1 MHSSPRRVNL
11 KPYGTVRRMN
21 ATALKTSRDRRR
33 DAIVEVARQVFYEE
47 GYAAASM
54 SSIAAR
60 LGGSKGTLYNYF
72 RSKEE
77 LFEAQVREDCGRIAK
92 EAFDLAGDDRPIA
105 EVLAQLG
112 ERYLGH
118 LYSDW
123 AVRTYRV
130 VVAEAMRSP
139 QLARIFYEAGPA
151 VGLKRLETYLE
162 EVRARG
168 LVKIDDCNLA
178 AGEFL
183 TLCRGHQHFI
193 YVLNLE
199 SGPSPGQIK
208 AQALHAVSLFLKSY
222 GA

>member
-1 MHSSPRRVNL
+1 MDL
-11 KPYGTVRRMN
+11 
-21 ATALKTSRDRRR
+21 TAFQTSRERRR
-33 DAIVEVARQVFYEE
+33 EAIIEVARQVFFEE

-77 LFEAQVREDCGRIAK
+77 LFEAQVRKDCARVAEDFVGLLQS
-92 EAFDLAGDDRPIA
+92 DGRPIA

-112 ERYLGH
+112 ESYLRH

-130 VVAEAMRSP
+130 VVAEAIRSP
-139 QLARIFYEAGPA
+139 QLARIFYDAGPA
-151 VGLKRLETYLE
+151 VGLKRLETFLE
-162 EVRARG
+162 DARARG
-168 LVKIDDCNLA
+168 LVKIDDCARA
-178 AGEFL
+178 AGELL
-183 TLCRGHQHFI
+183 TLCRGHQHFL

-199 SGPSPGQIK
+199 GCPSPSRIK
-208 AQALHAVSLFLKSY
+208 DQARHAVALFLQNY

>member
-1 MHSSPRRVNL
+1 MVVTAPR
-11 KPYGTVRRMN
+11 PP
-21 ATALKTSRDRRR
+21 RDKRR
-33 DAIVEVARQVFYEE
+33 DAIIEVARELFFEE

-77 LFEAQVREDCGRIAK
+77 LFEAQVRKDCERFAED
-92 EAFDLAGDDRPIA
+92 AFGQLSADLPI
-105 EVLAQLG
+105 EQVLTSLG
-112 ERYLGH
+112 EQYLTH
-118 LYSDW
+118 LYSGW

-130 VVAEAMRSP
+130 VVAEAVRSP

-151 VGLKRLETYLE
+151 VGLRRLADYLE
-162 EVRARG
+162 EARARG
-168 LVKIDDCNLA
+168 LIAIEDCTLG

-193 YVLNLE
+193 YALNLE
-199 SGPSPGQIK
+199 PAPSPEQIRE
-208 AQALHAVSLFLKSY
+208 QTRHAVALFMKSY
-222 GA
+222 AR

>member
-1 MHSSPRRVNL
+1 MDAPV
-11 KPYGTVRRMN
+11 
-21 ATALKTSRDRRR
+21 LKTSRDRRR
-33 DAIVEVARQVFYEE
+33 DAIIEVARQVFFEE

-54 SSIAAR
+54 STIAAR

-77 LFEAQVREDCGRIAK
+77 LFEAQVREGCVRIA
-92 EAFDLAGDDRPIA
+92 EDAFDMLADDRPIA
-105 EVLAQLG
+105 EVLARLG
-112 ERYLGH
+112 ESYLGH

-130 VVAEAMRSP
+130 VVAEAVRSP

-151 VGLKRLETYLE
+151 VGLKRLETFLE
-162 EVRARG
+162 KARARG
-168 LVKIDDCNLA
+168 VIKAEDCELA

-183 TLCRGHQHFI
+183 TLCRGHQHFV

-199 SGPSPGQIK
+199 AGPSAEQIK
-208 AQALHAVSLFLKSY
+208 AQAAHAVSLFLKSY

>member
-1 MHSSPRRVNL
+1 
-11 KPYGTVRRMN
+11 MN
-21 ATALKTSRDRRR
+21 VTGLKTSRDRRR
-33 DAIVEVARQVFYEE
+33 EAIVEVARQVFCEE

-54 SSIAAR
+54 STIAAR

-77 LFEAQVREDCGRIAK
+77 LFEAQVREDCARFAEG
-92 EAFDLAGDDRPIA
+92 AFDLVGDDRPIID
-105 EVLAQLG
+105 VLIQLG
-112 ERYLGH
+112 ERYLQH

-130 VVAEAMRSP
+130 VVAEAIRSP

-151 VGLKRLETYLE
+151 VGLKRLETFLDAA
-162 EVRARG
+162 RTRG
-168 LVKIDDCNLA
+168 LVKIEDCNLA

-199 SGPSPGQIK
+199 GCPSPGQIK
-208 AQALHAVSLFLKSY
+208 AQAQHAVSLFLKAY

>member
-1 MHSSPRRVNL
+1 
-11 KPYGTVRRMN
+11 MN
-21 ATALKTSRDRRR
+21 ATPLRTSRDLRR
-33 DAIVEVARQVFYEE
+33 DAIIEVARQVFFEE

-77 LFEAQVREDCGRIAK
+77 LFEAQVRKDCDRFAED
-92 EAFDLAGDDRPIA
+92 AFIPLQSDDRPIG
-105 EVLAQLG
+105 EVLTQLG
-112 ERYLGH
+112 ERYLTH
-118 LYSDW
+118 LFSDW

-130 VVAEAMRSP
+130 VVAEAIRSP
-139 QLARIFYEAGPA
+139 QLARMFYDAGPA

-162 EVRARG
+162 TANARG
-168 LVKIDDCNLA
+168 VVKIDDCANA

-183 TLCRGHQHFI
+183 TLCRGHTHFI
-193 YVLNLE
+193 YSLNLQ
-199 SGPSPGQIK
+199 GPPNPGQIK
-208 AQALHAVSLFLKSY
+208 DHVHHAVRLFLKSY

>member
-1 MHSSPRRVNL
+1 MDAPV
-11 KPYGTVRRMN
+11 
-21 ATALKTSRDRRR
+21 LKTSRDKRR
-33 DAIVEVARQVFYEE
+33 DAIIEVARQVFFEE

-54 SSIAAR
+54 STIAAR

-77 LFEAQVREDCGRIAK
+77 LFEAQVREGCARIA
-92 EAFDLAGDDRPIA
+92 EDAFDMLADDRPIA
-105 EVLAQLG
+105 EVLARLG
-112 ERYLGH
+112 ESYLGH
-118 LYSDW
+118 LYSEW

-130 VVAEAMRSP
+130 VVAEAVRSP

-151 VGLKRLETYLE
+151 VGLKRLETFLE
-162 EVRARG
+162 KACARG
-168 LVKIDDCNLA
+168 VVRVEDCEMA

-183 TLCRGHQHFI
+183 TLCRGHQHFV

-199 SGPSPGQIK
+199 AGPSPEQIK
-208 AQALHAVSLFLKSY
+208 AQAAHAVSLFLKGY

>member
-1 MHSSPRRVNL
+1 
-11 KPYGTVRRMN
+11 MN
-21 ATALKTSRDRRR
+21 ATGLKTSRDRRR
-33 DAIVEVARQVFYEE
+33 GAIVEVARQVFCEE

-77 LFEAQVREDCGRIAK
+77 LFEAQVREDCARFADG
-92 EAFDLAGDDRPIA
+92 AFDLAGDDRPIA
-105 EVLAQLG
+105 EVLTQLG
-112 ERYLGH
+112 ERYLEH
-118 LYSDW
+118 LFSDW

-130 VVAEAMRSP
+130 VVAEAIRSP

-151 VGLKRLETYLE
+151 VGLKRLEAFLE
-162 EVRARG
+162 GARARG
-168 LVKIDDCNLA
+168 LVKIENCDLA

-199 SGPSPGQIK
+199 SGPSSSQIK
-208 AQALHAVSLFLKSY
+208 AQAKHAVSLFLKAY
-222 GA
+222 EV